1 MWSTS
6 LVDNWAISNH
16 QVLFVGRL
24 RSEPSS
30 LDNAPFAICQLSF
43 ATEHR
48 QLIEHVASKRCAR
61 EEFHDVYHLHGWG
74 WSPAELFHR
83 FSPSNIGAN
92 SLALLLRGRHNSQ
105 NLLKE
110 GHVETQANGGPTS
123 TLTEVNQWQEYF
135 EHQFRHAEHGNPF
148 YCTCGCAS
156 VSDKSSSSL
165 PLSPLLYAINSVG
178 GLSGSHHQPDAAV
191 KPRKD
196 ARSTHHITTYVSYI
210 CLSCGRHG
218 LYDTTDLNDNRLN
231 SDWQILDNRL
241 CQV

>member
-110 GHVETQANGGPTS
+110 GHVETQANGGPT
-123 TLTEVNQWQEYF
+123 TYKYIDGGQ
-135 EHQFRHAEHGNPF
+135 
-148 YCTCGCAS
+148 S
-156 VSDKSSSSL
+156 VAGIFWTSIQARRAWK
-165 PLSPLLYAINSVG
+165 PILLYVWLCLCVWQKFFVAPSLTTAIC
-178 GLSGSHHQPDAAV
+178 
-191 KPRKD
+191 
-196 ARSTHHITTYVSYI
+196 Y
-210 CLSCGRHG
+210 
-218 LYDTTDLNDNRLN
+218 
-231 SDWQILDNRL
+231 
-241 CQV
+241 